1 MHNLHRKRIVCDND
15 LTNIKL
21 CLSKELKIKT
31 KQNKKSLMF
40 KEFVSFTPGKKKFCS
55 SNKFPASG
63 FVLASTEDTLN

>member
-1 MHNLHRKRIVCDND
+1 
-15 LTNIKL
+15 
-21 CLSKELKIKT
+21 
-31 KQNKKSLMF
+31 MF